1 MAETKTKKPA
11 TKTAETASTREALVK
26 KVSAEQKAA
35 SKTKKP
41 TTTTKAEPKET
52 KAKDKDVVRTSSLEE
67 KYLAKVQADKKPAS
81 TKSTTKSTGTKKT
94 STTKTA
100 STAKAP
106 AKAGTKAEP
115 KETKVVK
122 ATPKADDGK
131 KDVRVGS
138 VVVDEDMAKAKVGM
152 QQSKNEKQKNLAIV
166 ILSSLLVVV
175 VVVSLI
181 FILSNLNRDK
191 MGEMKVEGQGVSW
204 VLKGKDVNTFGVSG
218 ADSFAHGTNI
228 ELKVAIKKTTSQS
241 LNLRFELKLKN
252 GSTLLGK
259 TNSGQNKILFNN
271 PNVELVEDKENGYY
285 YLYDWDESIGSVL
298 QLSSGFFFNL
308 DPAERI
314 DADNCKIEVVAHV
327 L

>member
-35 SKTKKP
+35 SKNKKT

-81 TKSTTKSTGTKKT
+81 TKSTTKSTGAKKS

-191 MGEMKVEGQGVSW
+191 MGEMKIEGQGVSW
-204 VLKGKDVNTFGVSG
+204 VLNDKDLNTFVVSG
-218 ADSFAHGTNI
+218 ADSFVYSSQIG
-228 ELKVAIKKTTSQS
+228 LKVGIKKTTATE
-241 LNLRFELKLKN
+241 LNLMFELRVKN
-252 GSTLLGK
+252 GK
-259 TNSGQNKILFNN
+259 TQLESYKLLFNN
-271 PNVELVEDKENGYY
+271 PNALLRADEDNGCY
-285 YLYDWDESIGSVL
+285 YLDNWDAPVGTIL
-298 QLSSGFFFNL
+298 QLSGGFFFNL

>member
-11 TKTAETASTREALVK
+11 TKTTETASTREALVK

-35 SKTKKP
+35 SKTKKT

-52 KAKDKDVVRTSSLEE
+52 KAKEKDVVRTSSLEE
-67 KYLAKVQADKKPAS
+67 KYLAKVQADKK
-81 TKSTTKSTGTKKT
+81 STGTKSTAKST
-94 STTKTA
+94 GAKKASTTKTA
-100 STAKAP
+100 STAKSP
-106 AKAGTKAEP
+106 AKADTKAEP

-138 VVVDEDMAKAKVGM
+138 VVVDEDMAKTKVGM

-175 VVVSLI
+175 VIVSLI

-191 MGEMKVEGQGVSW
+191 IGEMKIEGQGVSW
-204 VLKGKDVNTFGVSG
+204 VLDGKDVNTFGVSG
-218 ADSFAHGTNI
+218 ADSDSFGFWTHI
-228 ELKVAIKKTTSQS
+228 DLKVGIKKTTATE
-241 LNLRFELKLKN
+241 LNLKFELRVKN
-252 GSTLLGK
+252 GK
-259 TNSGQNKILFNN
+259 TQLESNKLLFNN
-271 PNVELVEDKENGYY
+271 PNALLRADEDNGCY
-285 YLYDWDESIGSVL
+285 YLDNWDDPVGTIL
-298 QLSSGFFFNL
+298 QLSDGFFFNL

-314 DADNCKIEVVAHV
+314 DADNCKIEVVAYV